1 MEAWEYGCLRIES
14 RTRQGE
20 HRLDDVICRV
30 IIHVRDGEGQSAAVA
45 TEGPLGVQLAQLLHG
60 CVVMCGGD
68 GYEWYVPRHHR
79 PLHLRRLGAD
89 VVLATYPTIGQ
100 SALWST
106 DDGIFLVDFAL
117 LVQSLSAAAEWAL
130 GNLGAEYA
138 QDDSV
143 RIVVHQWER
152 AWQRFSRLVTFG
164 RLSLSQ
170 SLEVVGSTLVPQERR
185 EQAGQPATP

>member
-1 MEAWEYGCLRIES
+1 VEAWEYGCLRLELRS
-14 RTRQGE
+14 RQGE
-20 HRLDDVICRV
+20 HRLDDELCRV
-30 IIHVRDGEGQSAAVA
+30 VIRVRDGEGQSAAVA
-45 TEGPLGVQLAQLLHG
+45 TEGPLGMQLAQLLHS

-68 GYEWYVPRHHR
+68 GYEWHVPSHQR

-89 VVLATYPTIGQ
+89 VVVATYPTISR

-117 LVQSLSAAAEWAL
+117 LLQSLSAAAEWVL
-130 GNLGAEYA
+130 GSLGPEYA

-143 RIVVHQWER
+143 RIVLHQWER

-164 RLSLSQ
+164 RLRL
-170 SLEVVGSTLVPQERR
+170 LHGLGLVGSTLMPQERQ
-185 EQAGQPATP
+185 EQSGQPAAP